1 MSLRPKSYQ
10 RIPAK
15 TVRTARAAC
24 PKGTP
29 AMLIRDR
36 LDVLFE
42 DEEFASLYPADG
54 RPGLSP
60 GQLALVSVLQFAEDL
75 SDRQAA
81 DAVRTRIDWKY
92 ALGME
97 LDDAGFDYSV
107 LCEFRA
113 RLAEGDAADRL
124 LTVMLERLVEA
135 GLLKSGGRQ
144 RTDATH
150 VMAAVRTLSRLELAG
165 ETLRA
170 ALEELA
176 EADGDWLLEL
186 IEPERDKR
194 YGRKIEIGKV
204 PGGKAGV
211 NALAETFGRDGQKI
225 LIAAWAPQAPPRLRT
240 LPQVE
245 ILRQVWV
252 HHYYWDPRGR
262 LRWRDGHALP
272 PAHLRFDSP
281 YDTDAHYCVK
291 RDTAWSGYRVHL
303 TETCDTDRP
312 EVVIHVA
319 TTIAPVQD
327 GELTEQIHDDLAD
340 ARLAPA
346 EHVVDAAYTTPA
358 RIERARRVHGIT
370 LLGPVVPD
378 HSHQAKSGGGFD
390 KSAFAVDWDNEQAT
404 CPRGQLSRNWGPLR
418 IDGHDYIQVR
428 FDKATCLACPDRPQ
442 CTTSATRPRALAL
455 LPTRELHEIQTRNR
469 LDQQTEDWQ
478 QRYAI
483 RAGIEA
489 TISQNVRTCGLRR
502 SRYRGLA
509 RTHVQHVLTALA
521 CNLTRVAD
529 WIAQPTTSRRRSTR
543 FHSLCTA
550 TA

>member
-1 MSLRPKSYQ
+1 MSLRPRSYQ
-10 RIPAK
+10 RIPAR

-29 AMLIRDR
+29 AMLVRDR
-36 LDVLFE
+36 LDVLFG
-42 DEEFASLYPADG
+42 DEEFASLYPTDG

-60 GQLALVSVLQFAEDL
+60 GQLALVSVLQFAENL

-92 ALGME
+92 ALGLE

-124 LTVMLERLVEA
+124 LRVMLKRLVEA

-150 VMAAVRTLSRLELAG
+150 VLAAVRTLSRLELVG

-176 EADGDWLLEL
+176 EADGDWLLPL
-186 IEPERDKR
+186 IEPEWDKR
-194 YGRKIEIGKV
+194 YGRKVEIGKV

-211 NALAETFGRDGQKI
+211 TAMAETFGRDGEKI
-225 LIAAWAPQAPPRLRT
+225 LAAAWASDAPPRLRA

-245 ILRQVWV
+245 ILRRVWV
-252 HHYYWDPRGR
+252 HHYYWDAAGH

-272 PAHLRFDSP
+272 PASLRFDSP

-303 TETCDTDRP
+303 TETCDSDRP
-312 EVVIHVA
+312 DIVVHVA
-319 TTIAPVQD
+319 TTTAPVQD
-327 GELTEQIHDDLAD
+327 GELTERIHDDLAE

-346 EHVVDAAYTTPA
+346 EHVVDAAYIAPA
-358 RIERARRVHGIT
+358 RIERALRVHGIT

-378 HSHQAKSGGGFD
+378 HSHQAKSGDGFD
-390 KSAFAVDWDNEQAT
+390 KSAFTVDWDNEQAT
-404 CPRGQLSRNWGPLR
+404 CPSGQLSRNWQPLR
-418 IDGHDYIQVR
+418 INGHDYIQVR
-428 FDKATCLACPDRPQ
+428 FDKITCLACTDRPQ

-478 QRYAI
+478 RRYAI

-521 CNLTRVAD
+521 CNLTRIAD
-529 WIAQPTTSRRRSTR
+529 WIAGPTTTRRRSTR
-543 FHSLCTA
+543 FHALCTA